1 MDEEQMMQQYG
12 AEVSQRIDA
21 LADEEK
27 TTLMEFMGTPA
38 ANIMAKVLGP
48 DLVSVLPLDKMTQ
61 PNSANA
67 GMPSPTGL
75 ASPTTPTEIP
85 AEAAAPAAA
94 PVRTGLAARPMQ

>member
-75 ASPTTPTEIP
+75 ATPTKTP
-85 AEAAAPAAA
+85 AEAAAPVAAA

>member
-67 GMPSPTGL
+67 SMPSPTGL
-75 ASPTTPTEIP
+75 ASPTETP

>member
-67 GMPSPTGL
+67 SMPSPTGL
-75 ASPTTPTEIP
+75 ASPTEIP

>member
-27 TTLMEFMGTPA
+27 TTLMKFMGTPA

-75 ASPTTPTEIP
+75 ASPTETP

>member
-1 MDEEQMMQQYG
+1 MMQQYG

-48 DLVSVLPLDKMTQ
+48 DLVSVF
-61 PNSANA
+61 
-67 GMPSPTGL
+67 
-75 ASPTTPTEIP
+75 TP
-85 AEAAAPAAA
+85 
-94 PVRTGLAARPMQ
+94 R